1 MQNLSLK
8 DFLTETDIQRCIEL
22 TSAQDICAHVIAPNI
37 DRINATL
44 GQKNDPM
51 FLAYAVL
58 YAKTQSK
65 IGEVP
70 IWYALTQARNHR

>member
-8 DFLTETDIQRCIEL
+8 DFLTETDIQQCMGL
-22 TSAQDICAHVIAPNI
+22 FSAQDICAQVITPNI

-51 FLAYAVL
+51 VLAYAVL
-58 YAKTQSK
+58 YAKTHSK

-70 IWYALTQARNHR
+70 IWYALTHARNHM